1 MWVVMIL
8 NEREKEALMIELLNK
23 GIPVREI
30 AKKAH
35 VSFTYIKKTRAK
47 ITGKADED
55 NKPLSLSSQAFKLFL
70 GGKSLVEVAISLDI
84 QPEQV
89 IKIHKDYLTLQN
101 ASRFV
106 SILNRHGEAS
116 RPF

>member
-1 MWVVMIL
+1 MWVVMLL

-55 NKPLSLSSQAFKLFL
+55 TSHCHYPLKPSNCF
-70 GGKSLVEVAISLDI
+70 
-84 QPEQV
+84 
-89 IKIHKDYLTLQN
+89 
-101 ASRFV
+101 
-106 SILNRHGEAS
+106 
-116 RPF
+116 